1 MVCALNKEQTLIRIT
16 SININS
22 LEIKAKMIRN
32 HKQRDRR
39 NSRDKMFLTGYRGEK
54 KNELQNSS
62 PCYLQTRTK
71 EAENRSNDSC
81 SLIDRRLA

>member
-1 MVCALNKEQTLIRIT
+1 
-16 SININS
+16 
-22 LEIKAKMIRN
+22 MIRKQ
-32 HKQRDRR
+32 KQRRQEEILGQ
-39 NSRDKMFLTGYRGEK
+39 NVLASCGEK
-54 KNELQNSS
+54 KKKNQELQNSS

>member
-39 NSRDKMFLTGYRGEK
+39 NSRDKMFLTGYRGGK
-54 KNELQNSS
+54 K
-62 PCYLQTRTK
+62 K
-71 EAENRSNDSC
+71 
-81 SLIDRRLA
+81 